1 MKILI
6 ISSFDTRGGAA
17 RAAYRLFKGLKKFN
31 IAITM
36 IVQKKF
42 SSEYDIIEFKNTTI
56 DYDNIILSNYPN
68 RSQTLFS
75 SSINSNQ
82 KLIEYINKSDVD
94 IVHLQWIANSF
105 LSIEDL
111 SKINKSIIWTLHDM
125 WAFTGGCHYD
135 ENCGLYK
142 TKCSNCVVLNSTNE
156 NDLSTIN
163 FNRKLET
170 YKSINNLSIIG
181 ASKWIS
187 DCARQS
193 SLLKNY
199 EIYNLPYSIDTD
211 IFKPYN
217 KSKARQELNIKTDKK
232 IILFGAM
239 NATDDPRKGYS
250 YLQEALNFLEKNE
263 YIFLIFGKTSLVN
276 NSNTIYL
283 NHIEDDE
290 TLSKIYSCADVM
302 VAPSIQENLANTI
315 IEALSCGTPV
325 VAFDIGGNSDM
336 IEHKINGYLAKPFDS
351 KDLANGIKWILDDE
365 EYNKLCQNSRLK
377 VLQSFSEEVVIPKYI
392 KLYENIISNNKN
404 IKSKYIEDE
413 ELTLFSLLINSFD
426 DFINKSKNINF
437 SKDFNRI
444 YNQILEI
451 DDKTVV
457 YGNGTI
463 GKTIQ
468 ALIPD
473 KIVGFVDMADEIH
486 HPKNLLNMKY
496 DKIIISVLG
505 REEKIIKYL
514 VEELNIDR
522 EKIVTLEI

>member
-6 ISSFDTRGGAA
+6 LNSFDTNGGAA
-17 RAAYRLFKGLKKFN
+17 RAAYRLFSGLKKFK
-31 IAITM
+31 IKTTM
-36 IVQKKF
+36 LVKKKY
-42 SSEYDIIEFKNTTI
+42 SSEDDIIEFRTSTL

-68 RSQTLFS
+68 KSKTLFS

-82 KLIEYINKSDVD
+82 KLIEYINQSDAN
-94 IVHLQWIANSF
+94 IVHLHWITNSF

-111 SKINKSIIWTLHDM
+111 SKINKPIIWTLHDM

-142 TKCSNCVVLNSTNE
+142 TKCSSCIVLNNTNK

-163 FNRKLET
+163 FNRKLEG

-181 ASKWIS
+181 VSKWIS
-187 DCARQS
+187 NCAKQS

-199 EIYNLPYSIDTD
+199 DIYNLPNPIDTN

-217 KSKARQELNIKTDKK
+217 KIKAREELNIKNDKK

-239 NATDDPRKGYS
+239 NATDDTRKGYI
-250 YLQEALNFLEKNE
+250 YLQQALEFLNKDE
-263 YIFLIFGKTSLVN
+263 YIFLIFGKSSLIN

-283 NHIEDDE
+283 NHIENDE
-290 TLSKIYSCADVM
+290 ALSKIYSCADVM
-302 VAPSIQENLANTI
+302 VVPSIQENLANTI
-315 IEALSCGTPV
+315 IEALSCETPV

-351 KDLANGIKWILDDE
+351 IDLANGIKWVLNNIK
-365 EYNKLCQNSRLK
+365 YNKLCKNSRFK
-377 VLQSFSEEVVIPKYI
+377 VLQTFSQDEVIPKYI
-392 KLYENIISNNKN
+392 KLYENIVSNSKEIKPINLQNK
-404 IKSKYIEDE
+404 D
-413 ELTLFSLLINSFD
+413 LTLSSLLINSFN
-426 DFINKSKNINF
+426 DFINKNRNLNF
-437 SKDFNRI
+437 SKQFNTL
-444 YNQILEI
+444 YNQLKEFEGNII
-451 DDKTVV
+451 V

-473 KIVGFVDMADEIH
+473 KIVGYVDIADENNQ
-486 HPKNLLNMKY
+486 PKNLLNMEY

-505 REEKIIKYL
+505 IEEEIIRYL
-514 VEELNIDR
+514 TQDLKIDR
-522 EKIVTLEI
+522 EKILTLEV